1 MALKHGIELGGVSLA
16 LDVGVD
22 LGAISLASDVDA
34 KLGGESSVSDV
45 DLDVESDQASAHA
58 PPKKN
63 SGEDSCS
70 WEEQL
75 ADATQHDGTLFEV
88 PLLFLELPE
97 PGHLTHTEICWFK
110 ES

>member
-45 DLDVESDQASAHA
+45 DLDVESDQASARA
-58 PPKKN
+58 PPKKFR
-63 SGEDSCS
+63 GR
-70 WEEQL
+70 Q
-75 ADATQHDGTLFEV
+75 
-88 PLLFLELPE
+88 LFLGGAARRRNPAWRNSIRGPTTLP
-97 PGHLTHTEICWFK
+97 GTA
-110 ES
+110 